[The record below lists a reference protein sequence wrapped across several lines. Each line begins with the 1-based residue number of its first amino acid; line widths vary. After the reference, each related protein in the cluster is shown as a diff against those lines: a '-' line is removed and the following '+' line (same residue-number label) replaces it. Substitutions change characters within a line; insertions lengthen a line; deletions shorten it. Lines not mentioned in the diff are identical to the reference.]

1 LPASACPACSSSSTT
16 FYTFHCPSYTI
27 DPYRRRIGPADSALD
42 FALYIASFPQLRP
55 RGRESERPTG
65 LPPPPAAAAVAAG
78 PGRAAQAAEMSG
90 RRGVAIRYHAA
101 PEPKPGVRR
110 ISWHSMQP
118 LPRYRLY
125 TKLRDY
131 GAIAGSVLTGRRLRG
146 DACERLENAIREWGG
161 VPHAVCA
168 PQARLAIHLAVKAI
182 VPLGRKVV
190 LSPYTITDVVNMVIS
205 AGATPVFADIER
217 ETCNIDPAEI
227 EKLVDADTGAVLITH
242 LHGLA
247 CDVPRIVATCRERGV
262 PLIEDAAQAFGAV
275 IGSRRTGTFGD
286 AGIFSFGKYKNV
298 NSFMGGMLV
307 TRHAEVAERARKEM
321 EGWPPHPASH
331 YLREVVHAATTDLAT
346 WPPLFKSFTY
356 EVFRFG
362 YLHDI
367 QALNNQVTTDMNPVL
382 RRELPAAYR
391 RRMTPLQA
399 RLVLPQLANVD
410 RFIQARIER
419 AVAYDDGLR
428 DVPEVLRP
436 PLRRDG
442 SHMYTYY
449 PIQVE
454 DRAALLRHLMTLRRD
469 VAAQHLKNC
478 ADEPIF
484 AEWRRDCPRARAT
497 ARSVALLPT
506 YPRYSMRDVEQ
517 NIRAIRQYFGKA

>member
-1 LPASACPACSSSSTT
+1 
-16 FYTFHCPSYTI
+16 
-27 DPYRRRIGPADSALD
+27 
-42 FALYIASFPQLRP
+42 
-55 RGRESERPTG
+55 
-65 LPPPPAAAAVAAG
+65 
-78 PGRAAQAAEMSG
+78 
-90 RRGVAIRYHAA
+90 
-101 PEPKPGVRR
+101 
-110 ISWHSMQP
+110 MQP

-131 GAIAGSVLTGRRLRG
+131 GAIAGEVLTGRRLHG
-146 DACERLENAIREWGG
+146 DACERLEGAVRTWSG
-161 VPHAVCA
+161 VPHAVCT
-168 PQARLAIHLAVKAI
+168 PQARIAIHLAVKAI
-182 VPLGRKVV
+182 VAPGRKVV
-190 LSPYTITDVVNMVIS
+190 LSPYTITDVVNMVIC
-205 AGATPVFADIER
+205 AGAIPVFADIER
-217 ETCNIDPAEI
+217 ETCNVDPAEV
-227 EKLVDADTGAVLITH
+227 EKCIDADTGAVMITH

-247 CDVPRIVATCRERGV
+247 CDAERIAAICRERGV
-262 PLIEDAAQAFGAV
+262 ALIEDAAQAFGTV
-275 IGSRRTGTFGD
+275 WNGRRVGTFGD
-286 AGIFSFGKYKNV
+286 AGVFSFGKYKNV
-298 NSFMGGMLV
+298 NSFFGGMLV
-307 TRHAEVAERARKEM
+307 SHHAEVAERARKEM
-321 EGWPPHPASH
+321 EGWAPHPIGH
-331 YLREVVHAATTDLAT
+331 YLREVAHAATTDLAT
-346 WPPLFKSFTY
+346 WPPLFKGFTY

-362 YLHDI
+362 YLHEI
-367 QALNNQVTTDMNPVL
+367 QALNNQVTTDMHPEL
-382 RRELPAAYR
+382 KRELPAAYR

-419 AVAYDDGLR
+419 AVAYDEGLR

-454 DRAALLRHLMTLRRD
+454 DRVALLRHLMTRRRD

-497 ARSVALLPT
+497 ARSVTLLPS

-517 NIRAIRQYFGKA
+517 NIHAIRQYFGKA